1 MADACVKDVDPPGP
15 IPSAFVSRTSV
26 TGKTTKKEEE
36 EDDDDYEEAEEEEE
50 DDEHIEIRSGN

>member
-15 IPSAFVSRTSV
+15 IPSASVSRTSV